1 MKNPIL
7 KILAFLWQWFI
18 ALPILLVATLLCAI
32 FTILLVHWKDSAFV
46 HGFQQLWSRLFFWLF
61 FMSPEVEGAENLQPG
76 QSYVFVANHT
86 SMFDAWLV
94 YGWLPVVFKW
104 VMKYSIRHI
113 PFVGTACKAAGH
125 IFIQRGA
132 SKQALQCLEEAKSR
146 LVNGVSVVVFPEGTR
161 SKTGEMG
168 PFKRGAFQIAFDVNL
183 PVVPLS
189 LSGVYDVLPKDKW
202 LVHPA
207 RKIKMVIGKP
217 VDLSRYASDEHMR
230 AIEDI
235 RAIVLSGIEKKA

>member
-1 MKNPIL
+1 M
-7 KILAFLWQWFI
+7 KILNTILTFFWQWFI
-18 ALPILLVATLLCAI
+18 ALPILIVATFLCAI

-61 FMSPEVEGAENLQPG
+61 FMNPEVEGEENLQQG
-76 QSYVFVANHT
+76 QSYVFVANHS

-104 VMKYSIRHI
+104 IMKASIRRI

-125 IFIQRGA
+125 IFIERGA
-132 SKQALQCLEEAKSR
+132 HKQALQSLEEAKSR
-146 LVNGVSVVVFPEGTR
+146 LQNGVCVVIFPEGTR
-161 SKTGEMG
+161 SKTGEVG

-189 LSGVYDVLPKDKW
+189 LTGVYDVLSKDKW
-202 LVHPA
+202 LVHPGQ
-207 RKIKMVIGKP
+207 KVKMKIGKP
-217 VDLSRYASDEHMR
+217 VDLTQYGEDHQR
-230 AIEDI
+230 AIEEVRQMVID
-235 RAIVLSGIEKKA
+235 GIE

>member
-1 MKNPIL
+1 MNIVQ
-7 KILAFLWQWFI
+7 KIFVFLWQWLI
-18 ALPILLVATLLCAI
+18 AYPILFVATLLCAI

-61 FMSPEVEGAENLQPG
+61 FMNPEVEGEENLQKG
-76 QSYVFVANHT
+76 QSYVFVGNHT
-86 SMFDAWLV
+86 SMYDAWLV

-104 VMKYSIRHI
+104 IMKASIRKI

-132 SKQALQCLEEAKSR
+132 SKQAMQSLEEAKSR
-146 LVNGVSVVVFPEGTR
+146 LQNGVCVVIFPEGTR
-161 SKTGEMG
+161 SLDGNVAK
-168 PFKRGAFQIAFDVNL
+168 FKRGAFQIAFDMQL

-189 LSGVYDVLPKDKW
+189 LSGVYDVLPKDKV

-207 RKIKMVIGKP
+207 RKVKLKIGKP
-217 VDLSRYASDEHMR
+217 IDLSRYAEDEHQQ
-230 AIEDI
+230 AIEDVRELVI
-235 RAIVLSGIEKKA
+235 AGIEK

>member
-18 ALPILLVATLLCAI
+18 ALPVLIVATLLCAI

-61 FMSPEVEGAENLQPG
+61 FMNPEVEGAENLQKG
-76 QSYVFVANHT
+76 QSYVFVANHA

-104 VMKYSIRHI
+104 IMKYSIRHI

-132 SKQALQCLEEAKSR
+132 SKQALQSLEEAKSR
-146 LVNGVSVVVFPEGTR
+146 LVNGVSVVIFPEGTR
-161 SKTGEMG
+161 SKTGEVG

-183 PVVPLS
+183 PVVPVS
-189 LSGVYDVLPKDKW
+189 LSGVYDVLPKGKW

-207 RKIKMVIGKP
+207 RKVKMVIGKP
-217 VDLSRYASDEHMR
+217 VDLSHYAPDEHAQ
-230 AIEDI
+230 AIDDI
-235 RAIVLSGIEKKA
+235 RAIVLSGIKR